1 MTRRAIG
8 ACASPTPA
16 PGDDTRRAPEDTDGT
31 PIDLSGDAFGDDPPD
46 HDNGSDPPPAEPLLE
61 GIAECLKDAIM
72 KELWYGVLELG
83 LSEPDALRRA
93 ETNARTLIDS
103 NSALARWAH
112 PVMLHVTR
120 ELGNPF
126 LPGWFQLTC
135 YRDKRDTL
143 LSYGATHQVAT
154 ARAHQAS
161 GQLSDR

>member
-1 MTRRAIG
+1 MG

-16 PGDDTRRAPEDTDGT
+16 PGGDTRRAPEDADGT
-31 PIDLSGDAFGDDPPD
+31 PIDLSGDASDDDPPD
-46 HDNGSDPPPAEPLLE
+46 HDNGSDPPPAEPPLE
-61 GIAECLKDAIM
+61 GIAKCLKDALM
-72 KELWYGVLELG
+72 KGLWYGVLELG
-83 LSEPDALRRA
+83 LSEPGALRRA
-93 ETNARTLIDS
+93 ETNARARINS
-103 NSALARWAH
+103 NSALVQWAQ

-120 ELGNPF
+120 DLGNPF